1 MPTRI
6 VFASVG
12 NSACSLMAEAF
23 CRALRKDVI
32 CASVDSEP
40 ETRVPPEAVA
50 AMKEV
55 GVDISHARPKGY
67 RDMVHLKSDYLV
79 TMGCDVGCPTL
90 FGAEVV
96 HWEIPD
102 PDGGGVEQY
111 RRVRNA
117 IRWEVASLLAQL
129 D

>member
-6 VFASVG
+6 VFASAG
-12 NSACSLMAEAF
+12 DSACSLMAEAF
-23 CRALRKDVI
+23 CRALRKDVV
-32 CASVDSEP
+32 CASVDSDP

-55 GVDISHARPKGY
+55 GVDISHARPKRY
-67 RDMVHLKSDYLV
+67 SDLVHLKPDYFV
-79 TMGCDVGCPTL
+79 AVGCNVGCSTV
-90 FGAEVV
+90 FGARVE

-102 PDGGGVEQY
+102 HDGGGVEQY

-117 IRWEVASLLAQL
+117 IRWEVASLLARL
-129 D
+129 G